1 LRNALLANTFGA
13 PDADRS
19 FDTPSISPG
28 YWQVSA
34 SRTGHRRLHVVL
46 RRGVKRQASAI
57 RKHSVPTMTMALTN
71 LVGVECA
78 TSCAGPGAYERALL
92 SANEAADARACQT
105 SSGHR

>member
-1 LRNALLANTFGA
+1 
-13 PDADRS
+13 
-19 FDTPSISPG
+19 
-28 YWQVSA
+28 
-34 SRTGHRRLHVVL
+34 
-46 RRGVKRQASAI
+46 
-57 RKHSVPTMTMALTN
+57 MTMALTN